1 MIRVCCLFALV
12 VPFSASSVLG
22 QSVRGMSGVFVQKGP
37 ELSSKP
43 QIQLTLFVQTKGNV
57 VSGTYSVDQIIK
69 GIRQGQ
75 GDILRT
81 PFGGRLKGR
90 RARIEFDPLT
100 TFRGPDQGVVYKRP
114 TGRRKPGVA
123 TLTLKGDTL
132 IWNWIS
138 GARIKDVPARV
149 SLHRVNPQPK

>member
-1 MIRVCCLFALV
+1 M
-12 VPFSASSVLG
+12 
-22 QSVRGMSGVFVQKGP
+22 QKGL
-37 ELSSKP
+37 EHSSKP
-43 QIQLTLFVQTKGNV
+43 EIQLTLFVQTERNM
-57 VSGTYSVDQIIK
+57 VSGTYSVDQVIK

-90 RARIEFDPLT
+90 TARIEFDPLT
-100 TFRGPDQGVVYKRP
+100 TFRGADQRVVYKRP
-114 TGRRKPGVA
+114 TGGRKPGVA
-123 TLTLKGDTL
+123 TLTLNGDTL

-149 SLHRVNPQPK
+149 SLYRVGAQPK

>member
-1 MIRVCCLFALV
+1 MIRVCCLLALV
-12 VPFSASSVLG
+12 VPFAAGSVLG
-22 QSVRGMSGVFVQKGP
+22 QSVMGMAGVFVQKGSKH
-37 ELSSKP
+37 SSKP
-43 QIQLTLFVQTKGNV
+43 QIQLTLFVQTEGNV
-57 VSGTYSVDQIIK
+57 VSGTYSVDQVIR

-114 TGRRKPGVA
+114 TAGRKPGVA
-123 TLTLKGDTL
+123 TLTLNGDTL

-138 GARIKDVPARV
+138 GATIKDVPARV